1 MSNNIYSI
9 YEINYSNYSKYNNYN
24 NHTYYNIGIDDIKD
38 YDDLDIEIIFSLID
52 IKEPNNLI
60 GYYIDNINFE
70 VLSENE
76 FNKLL
81 IDVSNENIDN
91 IRKYIKTRYSF

>member
-1 MSNNIYSI
+1 MSNNLHNT
-9 YEINYSNYSKYNNYN
+9 YEINYSNYSNYNNYTHN
-24 NHTYYNIGIDDIKD
+24 NISINDIKD
-38 YDDLDIEIIFSLID
+38 YDDLDIEIMFSLID

-81 IDVSNENIDN
+81 VDVSNENIDN
-91 IRKYIKTRYSF
+91 IRKYIKIRYSF